1 MKKRGPGPGSP
12 AQAIAISGPRRLT
25 QALGPTCISELSH
38 CYNVD
43 MMAETFTF
51 TLDHDDKDILK
62 KLEEAWVPD
71 DFRDLP
77 LRSIGL
83 PASR

>member
-1 MKKRGPGPGSP
+1 MWEVFFKRKAASSF
-12 AQAIAISGPRRLT
+12 IVHSDF
-25 QALGPTCISELSH
+25 
-38 CYNVD
+38 YNAD

-62 KLEEAWVPD
+62 KPEEAWVPD

-77 LRSIGL
+77 LTSIDYL
-83 PASR
+83 PPDR

>member
-1 MKKRGPGPGSP
+1 MWEVFFKRKAASSF
-12 AQAIAISGPRRLT
+12 IVHSDF
-25 QALGPTCISELSH
+25 
-38 CYNVD
+38 YNAD

-71 DFRDLP
+71 DFMELVLGTANIRLFF
-77 LRSIGL
+77 I
-83 PASR
+83 